1 MICSHCPHFQPLS
14 RALEQRDREN
24 LYLKQQLAA
33 AEEYKRT
40 TEACIAQ
47 LTEAI
52 DELVGTSI
60 GRHRYRSEASRI

>member
-1 MICSHCPHFQPLS
+1 MTCHRCQLQA
-14 RALEQRDREN
+14 RVLEERDREN

-52 DELVGTSI
+52 DELVGTSM
-60 GRHRYRSEASRI
+60 GRHRYRYRSEASRI